1 MDTTTRGREAETL
14 AWQYLQSRGL
24 RLLQRNYRC
33 RRGEIDL
40 VLQDQDSLVFV
51 EVRYRRESRFGSGAE
66 SVDRRKQSK
75 LIACAQ
81 HYLQAYPR
89 IARQPCRF
97 DVVSVDGSGG
107 AIEWIRN
114 AFGAGE

>member
-1 MDTTTRGREAETL
+1 MDPNTRGRQAETL
-14 AWQYLQSRGL
+14 AWKYLQSRGL
-24 RLLQRNYRC
+24 RLLQRNYRS

-51 EVRYRRESRFGSGAE
+51 EVRYRSESRFGSAAE

-75 LIACAQ
+75 LVACAQ
-81 HYLQAYPR
+81 QYMQSYPKL
-89 IARQPCRF
+89 ARQPCRF
-97 DVVSVDGSGG
+97 DVVSVDGSGNS
-107 AIEWIRN
+107 IEWIRN

>member
-1 MDTTTRGREAETL
+1 MDSSTRGREAETR
-14 AWQYLQSRGL
+14 AWQYLESRGL
-24 RLLQRNYRC
+24 RLLQRNYRS

-51 EVRYRRESRFGSGAE
+51 EVRFRRESRFGSGAE
-66 SVDRRKQSK
+66 SVDWRKQSK

-81 HYLQAYPR
+81 HYLQNHPG

-97 DVVSVDGSGG
+97 DVISVGG
-107 AIEWIRN
+107 PEESIEWIRN
-114 AFGAGE
+114 AFSAGE